1 MLNKIL
7 CSTLFLLSFTGSVNA
22 TIVEFQTSQGNFQVN
37 LFDQTTPETVNN
49 FLQYIDEQHYTN
61 SVVHRVSP
69 DFIVQGG
76 GFTFEGEWP
85 LTAIEENPAVVNEPL
100 YSNVE
105 GTIAMA
111 KVADNPNSAT
121 DQWFFNLKDNASNL
135 DLQNGGFT
143 VFGQVIGDGMAVIND
158 IADLALCQEIP
169 MINFTSQNCTDQ
181 ATPGIEN
188 FVVIYQINVIDSSEV
203 TDANLSPQL
212 NILLDSDNDGTANVS
227 DEFPY
232 DFDNDGITDAQD
244 SDDDNDGVLDTDD
257 YYPFDSTRSK
267 APSSGGGSFSWL
279 LLLFISLIS
288 FRKKL

>member
-1 MLNKIL
+1 
-7 CSTLFLLSFTGSVNA
+7 
-22 TIVEFQTSQGNFQVN
+22 
-37 LFDQTTPETVNN
+37 
-49 FLQYIDEQHYTN
+49 
-61 SVVHRVSP
+61 
-69 DFIVQGG
+69 
-76 GFTFEGEWP
+76 
-85 LTAIEENPAVVNEPL
+85 
-100 YSNVE
+100 
-105 GTIAMA
+105 MA